1 MQVFRIS
8 LKKWSKSLIASGMGG
23 RWNSDGM
30 RMIYTAENRSLACLE
45 NVVHRSGEGLN
56 AVFSVILIDI
66 PDDLIVERV
75 DLKKLIKNW
84 YKSVRCSKCREL
96 GDAWLRNG
104 EHPVL
109 KVPSAII
116 KGEWN
121 YLLNPMHPDFE
132 RISIVNTEPFEFD
145 SRIKML

>member
-30 RMIYTAENRSLACLE
+30 RVIYTAESRSLACLE

-56 AVFSVILIDI
+56 AVFNVLAIEI
-66 PDDLIVERV
+66 PDDLNLQHV
-75 DLKKLIKNW
+75 DPAVLNKAW
-84 YKSVRCSKCREL
+84 YKSVRCPKCRQL
-96 GDAWLRNG
+96 GDKWLKQR
-104 EHPVL
+104 ECAIL

-121 YLLNPMHPDFE
+121 YLLNPAHTDFE
-132 RISIVNTEPFEFD
+132 RISIVGTEPFEFD
-145 SRIKML
+145 SRIKMV